1 MLLDVS
7 PYLVINILIVAY
19 FDGTNEADAPDDV
32 SLAPTHASTSASL
45 FTRYTNNTLATAVT
59 GASRKTSKNRRKE
72 ERKRARGKK
81 GSVYEE
87 EYLVNSVRRLLE
99 RVNSTLPDIERLIQC
114 LYRRQLRDNAATLQQ
129 HATQMVELLQE
140 WKGSLFPALVDPAT
154 ADDETKKETPV
165 VVVRAFKKLSLI

>member
-1 MLLDVS
+1 M
-7 PYLVINILIVAY
+7 AY
-19 FDGTNEADAPDDV
+19 FDGANEADAPDDV
-32 SLAPTHASTSASL
+32 SLAPTHASTTNSL

-87 EYLVNSVRRLLE
+87 EYLVNSVHRLLE

-114 LYRRQLRDNAATLQQ
+114 LYRRQLRENAATLQQ
-129 HATQMVELLQE
+129 QVVQMTQLLQE
-140 WKGSLFPALVDPAT
+140 WIDVLFSAPITPTLVGADGEIRKDLPAVIL
-154 ADDETKKETPV
+154 K
-165 VVVRAFKKLSLI
+165 AFKKLSLV